1 MDPFKKQAYEIAQD
15 VNEGKI
21 TVVEVAEAYSKRAT
35 GLTKQLNTHIYWSE
49 DQIKTHSLA
58 QAERCTLAHK
68 KGQKLPLAGVP
79 IVIKDNICVK
89 DLPLTCASK
98 ILEGYKP
105 VYNATV
111 IEKLDAAGAIFF
123 GKANLDEFAMGSS
136 NENSAFGAVKNP
148 WDREYVP
155 GGSSGGSAAAVAAA
169 IAPAA
174 LGSDTGGSVR
184 QPASFCGVV
193 GFKPTYGS
201 VSRYGLVAFGSSL
214 DQIGPICRTVRDTAL
229 IYDVIGGHDPKD
241 STSAQSHHKSLNEM
255 LKKVEI
261 ANESRPLA
269 GLKIGV
275 VKESFQE
282 GLDTEVAAS
291 VKSAIEKLQE
301 LGAQISE
308 VSLPTISYSIATY
321 YIIATAEASSNL
333 SRYDGVRYGLRKFS
347 DPQKYSLEDMYI
359 SSRSEGFGREV
370 KQRIMLGAY
379 ALSSGYYDAYFHK
392 ATRARQMIT
401 NDFMKAFTNVD
412 LLVTPTAPT
421 TAFKI
426 GQKVDDPLSM
436 YLNDIYTI
444 GVNLAGI
451 PAISIPC
458 GYNSKGL
465 PVGLQLMANKFN
477 DELLFKGA
485 FCYEQSTKWYN
496 QRFPSC

>member
-15 VNEGKI
+15 VNEGKA
-21 TVVEVAEAYSKRAT
+21 TVTEVAEAYSRRAT
-35 GLTKQLNTHIYWSE
+35 SLIQQLNTHIYWSE
-49 DQIKTHSLA
+49 EQIKNHSLL
-58 QAERCTLAHK
+58 QADRCANAK
-68 KGQKLPLAGVP
+68 KNGQKLPLAGVP

-98 ILEGYKP
+98 ILDGYKP

-111 IEKLDAAGAIFF
+111 IEKLEAAGAVFF

-136 NENSAFGAVKNP
+136 NENSAYGVVKNP
-148 WDREYVP
+148 WDKEYVP

-169 IAPAA
+169 IAPTA

-241 STSAQSHHKSLNEM
+241 STSAVSRQGSLDDM
-255 LKKVEI
+255 LKKIEI

-282 GLDTEVAAS
+282 GLDSEVGLS
-291 VKSAIEKLQE
+291 VKTAIQKLE
-301 LGAQISE
+301 SLGAQISE

-359 SSRSEGFGREV
+359 TSRSEGFGREV

-401 NDFMKAFTNVD
+401 NDFKKAFMNVD

-458 GYNSKGL
+458 GYSSKGL
-465 PVGLQLMANKFN
+465 PVGLQLMANNFN